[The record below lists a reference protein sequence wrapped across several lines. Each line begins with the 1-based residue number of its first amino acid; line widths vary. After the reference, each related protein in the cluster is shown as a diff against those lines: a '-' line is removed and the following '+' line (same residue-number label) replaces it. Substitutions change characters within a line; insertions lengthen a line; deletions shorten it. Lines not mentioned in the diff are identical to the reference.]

1 LDNGAGK
8 LDETAIAEQLA
19 DIGANLG
26 GGADTDRA
34 SVALRTLS
42 AKDKREPALAILK
55 TVLHQPLFDAAI
67 FEREKART
75 IAGLKEAMTR
85 PDSIAGKAFWAAM
98 YPNHPYG
105 RQATPESVAALNR
118 DDLAAFHARYYVA
131 ANASITLVGDLSRGE
146 AEKIAESIAADLPKG
161 TPATL
166 PAAPELAAGNTIALA
181 HPASQ
186 AHVYIGLPG
195 IERGN
200 PDFFPLLVGNYT
212 LGGGGFVSRLMKEVR
227 DQRGYAYSV
236 YSYFAPMRHTGPF
249 QIGLQTKRSQASD
262 ARRARR
268 LPQGRPERRG
278 TSRRQGQPDRQLP
291 AAPGQQQ
298 EDSRQRRQHRLLRP
312 AARLSRPVPGQG
324 AGGDRRPGQGRVCP
338 PRGAGQPGHGDGGS
352 GLNSVRI
359 VGGEYRRRVLKF
371 PDSEGLRPTPDRVR
385 ETLFNWL
392 GQDLDGWHCL
402 DLFAGSGALGFE
414 AASRGAARVVMV
426 EQSPKV
432 LAALHEN
439 HELLHKPS
447 AIEIVR
453 ADALQYLASTKAK
466 FDLIFLDPPYKKGWI
481 ARLEPFLPGIL
492 NEDAAIYVEAEH
504 EIESLGNWRTVR
516 QGKAGEVHF
525 HLLRQQTS

>member
-1 LDNGAGK
+1 MKRLLTVAFALFFAHSAVAGVKIEHWVSPSGARVYFVESRVLPMLDIQVDFAAGSMFDPEGKSGLAALTRATLDNGAGK

-55 TVLHQPLFDAAI
+55 AVLHQPLFDAAI
-67 FEREKART
+67 FEREKIRT

-98 YPNHPYG
+98 YPSHPYG

-146 AEKIAESIAADLPKG
+146 AEKIAESIAAGLPQG

-186 AHVYIGLPG
+186 AHVYIGLPA

-249 QIGLQTKRSQASD
+249 QIGLQTKRSQARDAIKVTRDVLASFLKDGPSD
-262 ARRARR
+262 EELAAAKANLTGSFPLRLDSNKKILDNVANIAFYGLPLDYLDQYQARVQAVTADQIKAAFARRVV
-268 LPQGRPERRG
+268 
-278 TSRRQGQPDRQLP
+278 P
-291 AAPGQQQ
+291 AN
-298 EDSRQRRQHRLLRP
+298 LVTVTV
-312 AARLSRPVPGQG
+312 AA
-324 AGGDRRPGQGRVCP
+324 D
-338 PRGAGQPGHGDGGS
+338 
-352 GLNSVRI
+352 
-359 VGGEYRRRVLKF
+359 
-371 PDSEGLRPTPDRVR
+371 
-385 ETLFNWL
+385 
-392 GQDLDGWHCL
+392 
-402 DLFAGSGALGFE
+402 
-414 AASRGAARVVMV
+414 
-426 EQSPKV
+426 
-432 LAALHEN
+432 
-439 HELLHKPS
+439 
-447 AIEIVR
+447 
-453 ADALQYLASTKAK
+453 
-466 FDLIFLDPPYKKGWI
+466 
-481 ARLEPFLPGIL
+481 
-492 NEDAAIYVEAEH
+492 
-504 EIESLGNWRTVR
+504 
-516 QGKAGEVHF
+516 
-525 HLLRQQTS
+525 